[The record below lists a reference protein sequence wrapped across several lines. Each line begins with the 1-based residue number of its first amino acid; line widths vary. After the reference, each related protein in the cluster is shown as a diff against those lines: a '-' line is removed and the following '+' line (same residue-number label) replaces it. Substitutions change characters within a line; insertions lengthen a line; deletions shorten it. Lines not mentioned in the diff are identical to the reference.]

1 MKKALFIDRD
11 GTINVDHGYTCKASD
26 LELYL
31 DAVRIIKQYNR
42 KGYLVIVTTNQSGIG
57 RGYYSEKE
65 YKGFNSALA
74 KELEARDARVD
85 AFYHCPHTP
94 QDRCNCRKPNAG
106 MIKRALK
113 DYDIDLSGS
122 IVIGDRDEVDGEMA
136 RRMGMRYRILRR
148 KPVIKYNNLKTA
160 LILAGGKGTR
170 LLPITRHTPK
180 PLVMIDKNPTIYYI
194 IKELREGGIRDF
206 YFSVGYKAD
215 RLIDYLDKLPKE
227 GCVFHYVVERTR
239 LGTGGAVKLAINRIA
254 KDHEGDILVVNG
266 DDLFRLDIKKM
277 YTAHLNRRALIT
289 MACRRQRDLSSSGV
303 LLLKRGR
310 ILGFFE
316 KPAAGTVHT
325 DVISTGKY
333 IMNLDIIGILPD
345 KKSFMLEHDFFAKL
359 NYKREKIFGFVSSG
373 SFYPTDTLKRLEV
386 ARKNW

>member
-136 RRMGMRYRILRR
+136 RR
-148 KPVIKYNNLKTA
+148 
-160 LILAGGKGTR
+160 
-170 LLPITRHTPK
+170 
-180 PLVMIDKNPTIYYI
+180 
-194 IKELREGGIRDF
+194 
-206 YFSVGYKAD
+206 S
-215 RLIDYLDKLPKE
+215 
-227 GCVFHYVVERTR
+227 
-239 LGTGGAVKLAINRIA
+239 
-254 KDHEGDILVVNG
+254 
-266 DDLFRLDIKKM
+266 
-277 YTAHLNRRALIT
+277 
-289 MACRRQRDLSSSGV
+289 
-303 LLLKRGR
+303 
-310 ILGFFE
+310 
-316 KPAAGTVHT
+316 
-325 DVISTGKY
+325 
-333 IMNLDIIGILPD
+333 
-345 KKSFMLEHDFFAKL
+345 
-359 NYKREKIFGFVSSG
+359 
-373 SFYPTDTLKRLEV
+373 
-386 ARKNW
+386 